1 MNALL
6 FLFSGPRRLLTPRSA
21 CALVVLVGVSGCG
34 KTLMGPDEPRSQYE
48 RFDRV
53 RGQYVETYVF
63 DAFGQRRP
71 NLHYRLLGEKD

>member
-21 CALVVLVGVSGCG
+21 CALIVLAGVSGCG
-34 KTLMGPDEPRSQYE
+34 KTLMDPDEPRSQYE
-48 RFDRV
+48 AFDRV
-53 RGQYVETYVF
+53 RDQHVETYEF

-71 NLHYRLLGEKD
+71 NLRRRLLPKD